1 MSQEV
6 RFEYAMKAA
15 RAAEG
20 DGGNAGLSLVP
31 HARREIPALT
41 PLGWDRS
48 RGTRP
53 ATPFRPARRAE
64 AKCQGGLGM
73 VEAAPDLENTKARLI
88 EAADALRRLNMLGI
102 KPGGLRAQ
110 WPDVVHRAE
119 EAYGWTAERMRPPRP
134 SPAQITRMDEALG
147 WLLWLDDDQRKIV
160 WARCM
165 GLSWRR
171 IEDIDGRSIRTLQNL
186 FATALRLIL
195 LRRTSRETCEYRA
208 RSITS

>member
-1 MSQEV
+1 
-6 RFEYAMKAA
+6 
-15 RAAEG
+15 
-20 DGGNAGLSLVP
+20 
-31 HARREIPALT
+31 
-41 PLGWDRS
+41 
-48 RGTRP
+48 
-53 ATPFRPARRAE
+53 
-64 AKCQGGLGM
+64 M

-195 LRRTSRETCEYRA
+195 LRRTSREACEYRA